1 MSKSEQIEGYVVVRF
16 PLSLMEI
23 SVSLNEVY
31 NYERMLW
38 LSNPHYTT
46 ATRKC
51 NGNFRLF
58 EARLYVP

>member
-38 LSNPHYTT
+38 LSNPHYHSN
-46 ATRKC
+46 KEMQWQ
-51 NGNFRLF
+51 F
-58 EARLYVP
+58 